1 MSKYE
6 RGYLPKIEYWM
17 GLMNK
22 AVEKGDVRMIE
33 LSAVKLKYFTQRQTE
48 VYGGGMHTLQEV
60 GEFSPLL
67 KEFFKNNYK

>member
-1 MSKYE
+1 MDKHKN
-6 RGYLPKIEYWM
+6 GYQPKIEYWK
-17 GLMNK
+17 GKLNLAIESGNVGGVEYATKKVQYFMN
-22 AVEKGDVRMIE
+22 
-33 LSAVKLKYFTQRQTE
+33 RQYE

>member
-1 MSKYE
+1 MDKHKN
-6 RGYLPKIEYWM
+6 GYQPKIEYWK
-17 GLMNK
+17 GKLNLAIESGNVGGVEYATKKVQYFMN
-22 AVEKGDVRMIE
+22 
-33 LSAVKLKYFTQRQTE
+33 RQAE